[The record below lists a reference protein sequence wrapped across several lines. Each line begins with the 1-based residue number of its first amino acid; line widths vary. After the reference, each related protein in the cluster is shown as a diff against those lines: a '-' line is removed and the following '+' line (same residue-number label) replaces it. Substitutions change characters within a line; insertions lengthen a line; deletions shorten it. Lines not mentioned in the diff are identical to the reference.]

1 MERLRPLKLTQLNEN
16 EDVDAIA
23 VQEETMIELAN
34 DLLLEVELSYS
45 TGVRSATT
53 AAVKSTL
60 GINAQDFV
68 R

>member
-1 MERLRPLKLTQLNEN
+1 MERLRPLNLTQLN

-45 TGVRSATT
+45 TGVRSATIV
-53 AAVKSTL
+53 AVKSTL

>member
-1 MERLRPLKLTQLNEN
+1 MERLRTLNLTQLNEH
-16 EDVDAIA
+16 VDAIA
-23 VQEETMIELAN
+23 VQEETMIGIAN

-45 TGVRSATT
+45 TGVRSAIT

-60 GINAQDFV
+60 GINAQGFV